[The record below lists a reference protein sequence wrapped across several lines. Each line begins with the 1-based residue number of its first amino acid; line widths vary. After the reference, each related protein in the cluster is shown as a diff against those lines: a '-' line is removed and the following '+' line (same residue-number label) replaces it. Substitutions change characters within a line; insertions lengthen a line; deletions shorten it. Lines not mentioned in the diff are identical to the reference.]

1 MKRVEYIKRCHCIGT
16 STTGRVT
23 MTHRMDEKTLAI
35 IGTVTLHPGPV
46 CDVCDMPW
54 EGPHLTEEDDK
65 TMRRTVTHNARW
77 L

>member
-1 MKRVEYIKRCHCIGT
+1 MKRVEYIKRCHCVGT
-16 STTGRVT
+16 STSGRVT
-23 MTHRMDEKTLAI
+23 MTQRVDDRTLAI

-54 EGPHLTEEDDK
+54 EGPYVTEEDEQ
-65 TMRRTVTHNARW
+65 TGRRMTTHNARQ